1 MELTNASDCVTC
13 FKLDVPVSARDK
25 LLDGSFENFVRIVL
39 NWLQFIRRQV
49 VLIVRGLG
57 HS

>member
-1 MELTNASDCVTC
+1 MELANASDCVAC
-13 FKLDVPVSARDK
+13 FKLDVPVSTGDK
-25 LLDGSFENFVRIVL
+25 LLDGSFENFVGIVL